1 MPSLSFESPV
11 GLLTATERD
20 GAIVA
25 LTWGPP
31 SDPDETPLLREAK
44 RQLDAYFAGRLRDF
58 DLPIAPDGTLF
69 QRRVGAA
76 MRRIPYGEVRTY
88 GDLARD
94 VGSAARAIGGACG
107 RNPLPVIVPCH
118 RVLGSGGAIGGYSG
132 GGGPDTKRRLLAL
145 ERSSGRLI

>member
-1 MPSLSFESPV
+1 MPALSFESPV
-11 GLLTATERD
+11 GLLTAVERD

-25 LTWGPP
+25 LSWGCPA
-31 SDPDETPLLREAK
+31 DPDETPLLREAK

-58 DLPIAPDGTLF
+58 DLPIAPDGSAF
-69 QRRVGAA
+69 QRRVGEA

-88 GDLARD
+88 GDLARE

-118 RVLGSGGAIGGYSG
+118 RVLGSAGAIGGYSG
-132 GGGPDTKRRLLAL
+132 GGGLDTKRQLLAL
-145 ERSSGRLI
+145 ERGGPLV